1 MISPLEMTLLLLL
14 ASVVGVVVF
23 RSLNLP
29 PMLGYLTVGILV
41 GPHAL
46 GFAADLERAEHLA
59 EFGVVFLM
67 FSIGLEFSLS
77 KLRAMRRLVFGLG
90 LAQVLGT
97 IAIALVL
104 GALFERWMHITWE
117 GSVALGGALAMS
129 STAIVSKMLA
139 ERLEIETEHGRN
151 IFGVLL
157 FQDLAVVP
165 LLIVI
170 AAFGGESSK
179 DLAMSLGFAAVK
191 IVVALALLLIVGQ
204 RFMTRWLNVVARR
217 RSQELFVL
225 NLLLVTLGAAFIT
238 DRFGLSLA
246 LGAFIAGMLI
256 SETPYR
262 HQVEEDIKPFRDVL
276 LGLFFVT
283 TGMLLDPSVIWRHPL
298 LVLAF
303 FVGQVLLKSVMI
315 TGLARAFGAPPGGG
329 GGTGRGGA
337 AGASP
342 GVGMRRGR
350 GLAQAGEFGFVLLN
364 LILDRHL
371 VDATL
376 LQSIL
381 ASMLLSMLAAPF
393 LIQNADRIVMRLSAA
408 EWMQQSLQM
417 TRIATQSIKQKGHV
431 IICGYGRA
439 GQNLARMLEQEGIA
453 YVALDLDPDRV
464 AAAAAAG
471 ESVVFGDAARRES
484 LLAAGIHRAAAV
496 AVTYAN
502 TPSALRVLHNVH
514 ELEPTLPAIVRTVD
528 DADLEKLLA
537 AGATEVIPEIV
548 EGSLMLASHTL
559 VLMGVPMRRV
569 VRRVEEMRDARYSL
583 LRGYF
588 HGADDADDD
597 DHEQVRLQSVPVDA
611 RADAV
616 GRSLSELGL
625 FALGLEVTAIRR
637 HGIRGVEPDPE
648 TKLRASDIVVL
659 RGLPEALAQAEERL
673 SRHRR
678 EGGSAA
684 VA

>member
-1 MISPLEMTLLLLL
+1 MTLLLLL

-23 RSLNLP
+23 SSLNLP
-29 PMLGYLTVGILV
+29 PMLGYLTVGIVV

-46 GFAADLERAEHLA
+46 DFAGDFERAEHLA
-59 EFGVVFLM
+59 DFGVVFLM
-67 FSIGLEFSLS
+67 FSIGLEFSLA
-77 KLRAMRRLVFGLG
+77 KLRAMQRLVFGLG
-90 LAQVLGT
+90 LMQVVVTLAVAVLLGF
-97 IAIALVL
+97 A
-104 GALFERWMHITWE
+104 FERWVHIITWQ

-139 ERLEIETEHGRN
+139 ERFEIETEHGRN

-170 AAFGGESSK
+170 SAFGSESSK
-179 DLAMSLGFAAVK
+179 DLMVTLGLAAVK
-191 IVVALALLLIVGQ
+191 IVIALALLLFVGQ
-204 RFMTRWLNVVARR
+204 KFMTRWFNVVARR

-283 TGMLLDPSVIWRHPL
+283 TGMLLDPRAIWTHPFLVISFL
-298 LVLAF
+298 
-303 FVGQVLLKSVMI
+303 VGQVGLKAATI
-315 TGLARAFGAPPGGG
+315 TGLARLF
-329 GGTGRGGA
+329 
-337 AGASP
+337 GASP
-342 GVGMRRGR
+342 GVAMRTGL
-350 GLAQAGEFGFVLLN
+350 GLAQAGEFGFVMLN
-364 LILDRHL
+364 LILDCHL
-371 VDATL
+371 VNSTL
-376 LQSIL
+376 LQAIL

-393 LIQNADRIVMRLSAA
+393 LIQNADRIVIHLSST

-417 TRIATQSIKQKGHV
+417 TRIATQSFKQQSHV

-439 GQNLARMLEQEGIA
+439 GQNLARMLEQEGIV

-464 AAAAAAG
+464 TAAAAAG

-514 ELEPTLPAIVRTVD
+514 ELKPSLPAIVRTVD

-569 VRRVEEMRDARYSL
+569 VRRVEEMRYVRYSL

-597 DHEQVRLQSVPVDA
+597 HEQVRLQSMPIDV
-611 RADAV
+611 RSDAV
-616 GRSLSELGL
+616 GRSLEEVGL
-625 FALGLEVTAIRR
+625 YALGLKVTAIRR
-637 HGIRGVEPDPE
+637 HGIRGIEPDPE
-648 TKLRASDIVVL
+648 TKLRATDIVVL
-659 RGLPEALAQAEERL
+659 RGLPEALSMAQERL

-678 EGGSAA
+678 EGSAA
-684 VA
+684 

>member
-1 MISPLEMTLLLLL
+1 MISPLEMTLFLLL
-14 ASVVGVVVF
+14 ASVVGVVLF

-46 GFAADLERAEHLA
+46 GVVPDTHGAQHLA

-77 KLRAMRRLVFGLG
+77 KLRAMRHAVFGLG
-90 LAQVLGT
+90 LSQVIGT
-97 IAIALVL
+97 IAVALLL
-104 GALFERWMHITWE
+104 GLALEPWVHITWQAC
-117 GSVALGGALAMS
+117 VALGGALAMS
-129 STAIVSKMLA
+129 STAIVTKMLA
-139 ERLEIETEHGRN
+139 ERLELESEHGRN
-151 IFGVLL
+151 ILGVLL

-170 AAFGGESSK
+170 AAFGGTSTSLVE
-179 DLAMSLGFAAVK
+179 SLGYAGVK

-204 RFMTRWLNVVARR
+204 KFMTRWLNVVARR

-225 NLLLVTLGAAFIT
+225 NVLLITIGAAFIT
-238 DRFGLSLA
+238 DKFGLSLA

-256 SETPYR
+256 AETPYK

-283 TGMLLDPSVIWRHPL
+283 TGMLLDPNVIWQHPL
-298 LVLAF
+298 FVAAFLIGPVVLKA
-303 FVGQVLLKSVMI
+303 VMI
-315 TGLARAFGAPPGGG
+315 TALTRLF
-329 GGTGRGGA
+329 
-337 AGASP
+337 GASP
-342 GVGMRRGR
+342 GVAMRTGL

-364 LILDRHL
+364 LILSEHL
-371 VDATL
+371 VDQTL
-376 LQSIL
+376 LQVIL

-393 LIQNADRIVMRLSAA
+393 LIQNADRIVLRLSST

-417 TRIATQSIKQKGHV
+417 TRIATQSLKQSGHV

-439 GQNLARMLEQEGIA
+439 GQNLARMLENEGLS

-484 LLAAGIHRAAAV
+484 LVAAGIHRAAAV

-502 TPSALRVLHNVH
+502 TPSATRVLHHVH
-514 ELEPTLPAIVRTVD
+514 ELKPTLPTIVRTVD
-528 DADLEKLLA
+528 DADLDRLLA

-548 EGSLMLASHTL
+548 EGSLMLASHML

-569 VRRVEEMRDARYSL
+569 VRRVEELRDERYSL

-588 HGADDADDD
+588 RGTDDVDEDG
-597 DHEQVRLQSVPVDA
+597 HEQVRLQSVPVDP

-616 GRSLSELGL
+616 GRTLAELGL
-625 FALGLEVTAIRR
+625 HDLGVEVTAIRR
-637 HGIRGVEPDPE
+637 HGIRGVEPDPS
-648 TKLRASDIVVL
+648 TKLREDDILVL
-659 RGLPEALAQAEERL
+659 RGLPEQLASAEERL
-673 SRHRR
+673 SRHRKAGSGAGAGAGR
-678 EGGSAA
+678 PEPGGPAT
-684 VA
+684 

>member
-1 MISPLEMTLLLLL
+1 MISPLEMTLFLLL
-14 ASVVGVVVF
+14 ASVVGVVLF

-29 PMLGYLTVGILV
+29 PMLGYLTVGIVV

-46 GFAADLERAEHLA
+46 GLAPNAERAQNLA

-67 FSIGLEFSLS
+67 FSIGLEFSLA
-77 KLRAMRRLVFGLG
+77 KLRAMRTLVFGLG
-90 LAQVLGT
+90 LLQVLGT
-97 IAIALVL
+97 VGVSVLVGSL
-104 GALFERWMHITWE
+104 VEHWMHVTWQ
-117 GSVALGGALAMS
+117 GSIALGGALAMS

-170 AAFGGESSK
+170 AALGGDSH
-179 DLAMSLGFAAVK
+179 DLAKTLGIAALK
-191 IVVALALLLIVGQ
+191 IVVALSLLLFVGQ
-204 RFMTRWLNVVARR
+204 RFMTRWFNVVARR

-225 NLLLVTLGAAFIT
+225 NLLLVTLGAAFVT
-238 DRFGLSLA
+238 DKFGLSLA

-256 SETPYR
+256 AETPYR

-283 TGMLLDPSVIWRHPL
+283 TGMLLDPRVLVAHPL

-303 FVGQVLLKSVMI
+303 LLAPVLLKIVMI
-315 TGLARAFGAPPGGG
+315 TGLARLFGA
-329 GGTGRGGA
+329 T
-337 AGASP
+337 P
-342 GVGMRRGR
+342 GVAMRTGL

-364 LILDRHL
+364 LILDKHL
-371 VDATL
+371 VDAAL

-381 ASMLLSMLAAPF
+381 AAMLLSMLAAPF
-393 LIQNADRIVMRLSAA
+393 LIQNADRIVLRLSST

-417 TRIATQSIKQKGHV
+417 TRIATQSLRQNAHV

-439 GQNLARMLEQEGIA
+439 GQNLARMLEHEGLS

-484 LLAAGIHRAAAV
+484 LVAAGIHRAAAV

-514 ELEPTLPAIVRTVD
+514 ELEPALPVIVRTVD

-569 VRRVEEMRDARYSL
+569 VRRVEELRDARYSL

-588 HGADDADDD
+588 HGADDPADDD
-597 DHEQVRLQSVPVDA
+597 GHDQVRLQSVAVDGN
-611 RADAV
+611 ADAV
-616 GRSLSELGL
+616 GRTLEELGL
-625 FALGLEVTAIRR
+625 ASMGVEVTAIRR
-637 HGIRGVEPDPE
+637 HGIRGVEPGPE
-648 TKLRASDIVVL
+648 TKLRAADILVL
-659 RGLPEALAQAEERL
+659 RGLPDALSVAEERL
-673 SRHRR
+673 LRNRR
-678 EGGSAA
+678 AGVPA
-684 VA
+684 V

>member
-1 MISPLEMTLLLLL
+1 MTLFLLL
-14 ASVVGVVVF
+14 ASVVGVVLF

-29 PMLGYLTVGILV
+29 PILGYLTVGIVV

-46 GFAADLERAEHLA
+46 GLAPDSERAQNLA

-67 FSIGLEFSLS
+67 FSIGLEFSLA
-77 KLRAMRRLVFGLG
+77 KLRAMRKLVFGLG
-90 LAQVLGT
+90 LLQVIGT
-97 IAIALVL
+97 VGVSVLV
-104 GALFERWMHITWE
+104 GFLFQRWMHVTWQ
-117 GSVALGGALAMS
+117 GSIALGGALAMS

-170 AAFGGESSK
+170 AALGGDSH
-179 DLAMSLGFAAVK
+179 DLAKTLGVAALK
-191 IVVALALLLIVGQ
+191 IVVALSLLLFVGQ
-204 RFMTRWLNVVARR
+204 TFMTRWLNVVARL

-225 NLLLVTLGAAFIT
+225 NLLLVTLGAAFVT
-238 DRFGLSLA
+238 DKFGLSLA

-256 SETPYR
+256 AETPYR

-283 TGMLLDPSVIWRHPL
+283 TGMLLDPRVLIAHPL

-303 FVGQVLLKSVMI
+303 LIAPVLLKLVMV
-315 TGLARAFGAPPGGG
+315 TGLARLFGA
-329 GGTGRGGA
+329 T
-337 AGASP
+337 P
-342 GVGMRRGR
+342 GVAMRTGL

-364 LILDRHL
+364 LILDKRL
-371 VDATL
+371 VDADL
-376 LQSIL
+376 LQAML
-381 ASMLLSMLAAPF
+381 AAMLLSMLAAPF
-393 LIQNADRIVMRLSAA
+393 LIQNADRIVLRLSST

-417 TRIATQSIKQKGHV
+417 TRIATQSLRQNAHV

-439 GQNLARMLEQEGIA
+439 GQNLARMLEHEGLS

-464 AAAAAAG
+464 TAAAAAG

-484 LLAAGIHRAAAV
+484 LVAAGIHRAAAV
-496 AVTYAN
+496 AITYAN

-514 ELEPTLPAIVRTVD
+514 ELEPALPVIVRTVD

-588 HGADDADDD
+588 RGADDPGDDD
-597 DHEQVRLQSVPVDA
+597 GHDQVRLQSVAVDGN
-611 RADAV
+611 ADAV
-616 GRSLSELGL
+616 GRTLDELGL
-625 FALGLEVTAIRR
+625 ASMGVEVTAIRR
-637 HGIRGVEPDPE
+637 HGIRGVEPGAE
-648 TKLRASDIVVL
+648 TKLREADIVVL
-659 RGLPEALAQAEERL
+659 RGPPDALALAEERL
-673 SRHRR
+673 LRNRR
-678 EGGSAA
+678 AGVPA
-684 VA
+684 V

>member
-41 GPHAL
+41 GPHAF
-46 GFAADLERAEHLA
+46 GIAADLERAEHLA

-67 FSIGLEFSLS
+67 FSIGLEFSLA
-77 KLRAMRRLVFGLG
+77 KLRAMQRLVFGLG
-90 LAQVLGT
+90 LLQVVATLVL
-97 IAIALVL
+97 ALAL
-104 GALFERWMHITWE
+104 GALFEHWVHITWQ
-117 GSVALGGALAMS
+117 GSIALGGALAMS

-170 AAFGGESSK
+170 AAFGAESSK
-179 DLAMSLGFAAVK
+179 DLALTLGFAAVK
-191 IVVALALLLIVGQ
+191 IVIALTLLLVIGQ

-225 NLLLVTLGAAFIT
+225 NLLLVTLGA
-238 DRFGLSLA
+238 
-246 LGAFIAGMLI
+246 FIAGMLI
-256 SETPYR
+256 SETPFR

-283 TGMLLDPSVIWRHPL
+283 TGMLLDPRVIWEHPL
-298 LVLAF
+298 LVLGF
-303 FVGQVLLKSVMI
+303 FVGQVLFKATMI
-315 TGLARAFGAPPGGG
+315 TGLARLFGA
-329 GGTGRGGA
+329 T
-337 AGASP
+337 P
-342 GVGMRRGR
+342 GVAMRTGI

-371 VDATL
+371 VDSTL
-376 LQSIL
+376 LQAIL

-393 LIQNADRIVMRLSAA
+393 LIQNADRIVMRLSST

-417 TRIATQSIKQKGHV
+417 TRIATQSLKQRGHV

-439 GQNLARMLEQEGIA
+439 GQNLARMLEQEGIS

-464 AAAAAAG
+464 SAAAAAG

-496 AVTYAN
+496 AITYAN
-502 TPSALRVLHNVH
+502 TPSALRVLHHVH

-559 VLMGVPMRRV
+559 VLVGVPMRKV
-569 VRRVEEMRDARYSL
+569 VRRVEEMRDERYSL

-588 HGADDADDD
+588 RGADDADDD
-597 DHEQVRLQSVPVDA
+597 DHEQVRLQSVPVDV

-616 GRSLSELGL
+616 GRSLEELGL
-625 FALGLEVTAIRR
+625 YALGLEVTAIRR
-637 HGIRGVEPDPE
+637 HGIRGVEPDPQ

-659 RGLPEALAQAEERL
+659 RGLPEALALAEERL

-678 EGGSAA
+678 DPPAA
-684 VA
+684 AA

>member
-1 MISPLEMTLLLLL
+1 MISPLEMTLLMLL
-14 ASVVGVVVF
+14 ASVAGVVLF
-23 RSLNLP
+23 RFLNLP
-29 PMLGYLTVGILV
+29 PMLGYLTVGVLV

-46 GFAADLERAEHLA
+46 GIAPDAQRAQRLA

-67 FSIGLEFSLS
+67 FSIGLEFSLA
-77 KLRAMRRLVFGLG
+77 KLRAMKTLVFGLG
-90 LAQVLGT
+90 LLQVIGT
-97 IAIALVL
+97 IAAAVAVGLI
-104 GALFERWMHITWE
+104 FERWVHITWQ
-117 GSVALGGALAMS
+117 GSLALGGALAMS

-170 AAFGGESSK
+170 AGLGGDSEHIPTT
-179 DLAMSLGFAAVK
+179 LGIAAIK
-191 IVVALALLLIVGQ
+191 IVVALSLLLIVGQ
-204 RFMTRWLNVVARR
+204 RFMTRWFNVVARR
-217 RSQELFVL
+217 RSQELFML
-225 NLLLVTLGAAFIT
+225 NLLLVTLGAAYIT
-238 DRFGLSLA
+238 DKFGLSLA

-256 SETPYR
+256 AETPYR

-283 TGMLLDPSVIWRHPL
+283 TGMLLNPRVLIAHPFIVIVFL
-298 LVLAF
+298 L
-303 FVGQVLLKSVMI
+303 GPVLLKIVMI
-315 TGLARAFGAPPGGG
+315 TGLARLFGA
-329 GGTGRGGA
+329 T
-337 AGASP
+337 P
-342 GVGMRRGR
+342 GVAMRTGL
-350 GLAQAGEFGFVLLN
+350 GLAQAGEFGFVMLN
-364 LILDRHL
+364 LIRDKHL
-371 VDATL
+371 VEPTL
-376 LQSIL
+376 LQAIL

-393 LIQNADRIVMRLSAA
+393 LIQNADRIVLRLSST

-417 TRIATQSIKQKGHV
+417 TRIATQSLRQAGHV

-439 GQNLARMLEQEGIA
+439 GQNLARMLEHEGLS

-464 AAAAAAG
+464 TAAAAAG

-484 LLAAGIHRAAAV
+484 LVAAGIHRAAAV
-496 AVTYAN
+496 AITYAN

-514 ELEPTLPAIVRTVD
+514 ELEPALSVIVRTVD
-528 DADLEKLLA
+528 DADLERLLA

-588 HGADDADDD
+588 RGADDLDDD
-597 DHEQVRLQSVPVDA
+597 DGHEQVRLQSVPVDDNA
-611 RADAV
+611 EAV
-616 GRSLSELGL
+616 GRALEELGL
-625 FALGLEVTAIRR
+625 ASMGVEVTAIRR
-637 HGIRGVEPDPE
+637 HGIRGVEPGPE
-648 TKLRASDIVVL
+648 TKLRAGDIVVL
-659 RGLPEALAQAEERL
+659 RGPPEALAVAEERL
-673 SRHRR
+673 LRSRRA
-678 EGGSAA
+678 GAPA
-684 VA
+684 V

>member
-1 MISPLEMTLLLLL
+1 
-14 ASVVGVVVF
+14 
-23 RSLNLP
+23 
-29 PMLGYLTVGILV
+29 
-41 GPHAL
+41 
-46 GFAADLERAEHLA
+46 
-59 EFGVVFLM
+59 
-67 FSIGLEFSLS
+67 
-77 KLRAMRRLVFGLG
+77 
-90 LAQVLGT
+90 
-97 IAIALVL
+97 
-104 GALFERWMHITWE
+104 
-117 GSVALGGALAMS
+117 MS

-170 AAFGGESSK
+170 PALGG
-179 DLAMSLGFAAVK
+179 DTHNLVATLTFAAIK
-191 IVVALALLLIVGQ
+191 IVVALTLLLFVGQ
-204 RFMTRWLNVVARR
+204 RFMTRWFNVVARL

-238 DRFGLSLA
+238 DKFGLSLA

-256 SETPYR
+256 AETPYR

-283 TGMLLDPSVIWRHPL
+283 TGMLLDPRVLIAHPFM
-298 LVLAF
+298 VLAF
-303 FVGQVLLKSVMI
+303 LSGPVLLKLVMV
-315 TGLARAFGAPPGGG
+315 TSLARFFGAPPGVAMR
-329 GGTGRGGA
+329 TGL
-337 AGASP
+337 
-342 GVGMRRGR
+342 

-364 LILDRHL
+364 LIRDKHL
-371 VDATL
+371 VDGTL
-376 LQSIL
+376 LQAIL

-393 LIQNADRIVMRLSAA
+393 IIQNADRIVLRLSST

-417 TRIATQSIKQKGHV
+417 TRIATQSLRQQAHV

-439 GQNLARMLEQEGIA
+439 GQNLARILEHEGLS

-464 AAAAAAG
+464 SAAAAAG
-471 ESVVFGDAARRES
+471 ESVVYGDAARRES
-484 LLAAGIHRAAAV
+484 LVAAGIHRAAAV
-496 AVTYAN
+496 AITYAN

-514 ELEPTLPAIVRTVD
+514 ELEPALPVIVRTVD

-588 HGADDADDD
+588 RGADDLGDDD
-597 DHEQVRLQSVPVDA
+597 GHEQVRLQSVPVDDSA
-611 RADAV
+611 EAV
-616 GRSLSELGL
+616 GRTLEELRLAEIGV
-625 FALGLEVTAIRR
+625 EVTAIRR
-637 HGIRGVEPDPE
+637 RGIRGVEPGPE
-648 TKLRASDIVVL
+648 TKLRAADIVVL
-659 RGLPEALAQAEERL
+659 RGGPEALALAEERL
-673 SRHRR
+673 SRSRR
-678 EGGSAA
+678 AGAPAA
-684 VA
+684 